1 MRKVILLFILITSVL
16 GAWAD
21 GNVTFTASAPDV
33 VVSGDQFR
41 LTYTVNTHKVRDFRA
56 PNIKGFDVLMGPS
69 RSQQSSTQIINGNVT
84 STSSI
89 TFTYILMADK
99 EGTYTIPGAT
109 IVADGQNK
117 TSNSVQIKV
126 LPPDQ
131 TNGVGGGNNSGG
143 RTSSRS
149 QVAGSKI
156 TNQDLFITA
165 TASKTTV
172 YEQEAILLTYKVYTL
187 VNLRQ
192 LYGKMPDLKNFHTQE
207 VELPQQKTFSLE
219 HYNGRNYNT
228 TVWSQYVLFPQQS
241 GKMEIPS
248 ITFEGVIAQQVASDD
263 PFDAFFNGGSNYVE
277 VKKNIVT
284 PKLTIN
290 VKALPDGKP
299 ANFSGGVGEFTI
311 SSSIST
317 KELKTNDAV
326 TIKLVIS
333 GTGNLKLVNTPEV
346 AFPKDFEVYDPK
358 IDNKFTLTREGLSGN
373 KVIEYLAIPRHAGN
387 FTIPPVEFSYFD
399 LKSNS
404 YKTIKTEAYNLKVE
418 KGAGNADQVIADF
431 TNKEEVPAAK
441 FDIDGD
447 GQVAHAR
454 IAVATSNVV
463 GKGPGNSVQRDFLSQ
478 AFSDFIYAIIIEE
491 LGLVGGIVV
500 VFLYVCLLV
509 RVGRIAKK
517 CDRTFPAFLIT
528 GIALLL
534 VTQALFN
541 MMVAVGLA
549 PVTGQPLPLISKG
562 GTSTFINCAYIG
574 MILSVSRYTAKLEE
588 QRMHD
593 AQVPMLIDA
602 GNAENPEQPAD
613 SEAQTAAEPTAK
625 VLNSDAEFE

>member
-1 MRKVILLFILITSVL
+1 MAFVTVFVAFLLAT
-16 GAWAD
+16 
-21 GNVTFTASAPDV
+21 PDKT
-33 VVSGDQFR
+33 
-41 LTYTVNTHKVRDFRA
+41 LE
-56 PNIKGFDVLMGPS
+56 NIPMGH
-69 RSQQSSTQIINGNVT
+69 R
-84 STSSI
+84 
-89 TFTYILMADK
+89 F
-99 EGTYTIPGAT
+99 
-109 IVADGQNK
+109 
-117 TSNSVQIKV
+117 
-126 LPPDQ
+126 
-131 TNGVGGGNNSGG
+131 
-143 RTSSRS
+143 
-149 QVAGSKI
+149 
-156 TNQDLFITA
+156 
-165 TASKTTV
+165 TTV
-172 YEQEAILLTYKVYTL
+172 
-187 VNLRQ
+187 
-192 LYGKMPDLKNFHTQE
+192 
-207 VELPQQKTFSLE
+207 
-219 HYNGRNYNT
+219 
-228 TVWSQYVLFPQQS
+228 
-241 GKMEIPS
+241 
-248 ITFEGVIAQQVASDD
+248 
-263 PFDAFFNGGSNYVE
+263 
-277 VKKNIVT
+277 
-284 PKLTIN
+284 
-290 VKALPDGKP
+290 
-299 ANFSGGVGEFTI
+299 
-311 SSSIST
+311 
-317 KELKTNDAV
+317 
-326 TIKLVIS
+326 
-333 GTGNLKLVNTPEV
+333 
-346 AFPKDFEVYDPK
+346 
-358 IDNKFTLTREGLSGN
+358 
-373 KVIEYLAIPRHAGN
+373 
-387 FTIPPVEFSYFD
+387 
-399 LKSNS
+399 KSR
-404 YKTIKTEAYNLKVE
+404 
-418 KGAGNADQVIADF
+418 IADF

-625 VLNSDAEFE
+625 GLNSDAEFE